1 MLGFLYLHGW
11 LIIHTISHGMAILF
25 QGISK
30 RLAADAV
37 VALVEYTEFGEP
49 KGKVAGQLLVKE

>member
-1 MLGFLYLHGW
+1 
-11 LIIHTISHGMAILF
+11 MAILF

-49 KGKVAGQLLVKE
+49 RGKVAGQLLVKE